1 MRRWIPLL
9 APLLAVVVAAGVV
22 AAQPAPPPPGVAGL
36 PPFLARFRA
45 QLDLSEDQVNRL
57 SQAYTA
63 YRTRTERLRLD
74 LARAR
79 LDLREAFLAPTPDR
93 ARVESI
99 ARRIGGLQDQ
109 LTQARI
115 GLLLEIRTILTP
127 QQVERLRS
135 LWQQQRFRRG
145 PGWWK
150 R

>member
-1 MRRWIPLL
+1 MLKWMPLP
-9 APLLAVVVAAGVV
+9 ATLLVVAVAAGVV
-22 AAQPAPPPPGVAGL
+22 AAQPAPPPPGAAGL
-36 PPFLARFRA
+36 PPFLARVRT
-45 QLDLSEDQVNRL
+45 QLNLTDDQVNRL
-57 SQAYTA
+57 SQAYAA

-93 ARVESI
+93 ARVEGI

-127 QQVERLRS
+127 EQVERLRTLS
-135 LWQQQRFRRG
+135 RQQRFRRW
-145 PGWWK
+145 PGRW
-150 R
+150 RR

>member
-1 MRRWIPLL
+1 MRRWILLL
-9 APLLAVVVAAGVV
+9 APLLAVAIAAGVV
-22 AAQPAPPPPGVAGL
+22 TAQPAPPPPGAAGL
-36 PPFLARFRA
+36 PPFLARFRTE
-45 QLDLSEDQVNRL
+45 LNLSDDQVNRL
-57 SQAYTA
+57 SQAYTT

-93 ARVESI
+93 ARVEAV

-127 QQVERLRS
+127 QQAERLRA
-135 LWQQQRFRRG
+135 LWRQQRARRW
-145 PGWWK
+145 PGRWRW
-150 R
+150 